1 MYTIMF
7 AENDV
12 QIETQKDNPLA
23 TILTEIRQSEV
34 RMDTRLRKL
43 KADIQRSQDQAVERA
58 TKRARRE
65 KTYNLKSRDIISS
78 TSSMRASLV
87 ASNQRLR
94 R

>member
-1 MYTIMF
+1 MS
-7 AENDV
+7 AENDI

-34 RMDTRLRKL
+34 RMDVRLRKL
-43 KADIQRSQDQAVERA
+43 KADVQRSQDQAVEKA

-87 ASNQRLR
+87 ASN
-94 R
+94 